1 MFFEGKIEY
10 HVPCGTGALVRERRV
25 LKCSVCGEI
34 MEFNEYGV
42 RPGTYKPTHISEVKY
57 CPNCGAKG
65 DE

>member
-1 MFFEGKIEY
+1 MFFEGKMEY

-34 MEFNEYGV
+34 IEFNEYGV
-42 RPGTYKPTHISEVKY
+42 REGTDSHINNFKY
-57 CPNCGAKG
+57 CPTCGTKG